1 MSGFEGGD
9 QGWGSRSG
17 VKVMR
22 TRSVVKVGVMI
33 SGSKVGVKVGGSS
46 SGSRSGVNAR
56 GLGQGERVNVRG
68 GGQGR
73 GQGMRRV
80 KVRRSREGLW
90 SGGLG
95 GGVRGQRG

>member
-33 SGSKVGVKVGGSS
+33 SGSKVGVKVK
-46 SGSRSGVNAR
+46 
-56 GLGQGERVNVRG
+56 GQVR
-68 GGQGR
+68 GQGR
-73 GQGMRRV
+73 ESMEWNGMEWN
-80 KVRRSREGLW
+80 SIM
-90 SGGLG
+90 SPTYPPH
-95 GGVRGQRG
+95 

>member
-46 SGSRSGVNAR
+46 SGSRSPPVVAYIFDCCIVAATE
-56 GLGQGERVNVRG
+56 L
-68 GGQGR
+68 
-73 GQGMRRV
+73 
-80 KVRRSREGLW
+80 
-90 SGGLG
+90 
-95 GGVRGQRG
+95 